1 MYILNNKIIIKKRD
15 NIYFGLN
22 MNTGTTLE
30 MNQSQYD
37 IINFFSTEAKSK
49 IQLLDYLK
57 QIYDVDSA
65 TLINDVDISI
75 NVLLKEN
82 ILAEVK

>member
-1 MYILNNKIIIKKRD
+1 MYILNNKIIIKKKD

-82 ILAEVK
+82 ILEEVK

>member
-37 IINFFSTEAKSK
+37 IINFFF
-49 IQLLDYLK
+49 D
-57 QIYDVDSA
+57 
-65 TLINDVDISI
+65 
-75 NVLLKEN
+75 
-82 ILAEVK
+82 

>member
-82 ILAEVK
+82 ILEEVK